1 MNLNFIRRKI
11 LQRTA
16 FAKQQWEPK
25 NKIYKSNKFSFLN
38 FTYRRFGTKNPDKY
52 FYIIKRSPG
61 AGFFS
66 NLNFVLHNLYICD
79 QLKMIPV
86 IDMENYQTFY
96 NCKIKI
102 KNTYNSWEYYFKKVS
117 KYNLDEVYKSKNVVF
132 CDKKTSIKGYNKKNY
147 ESDFRYF
154 NGFQHLG
161 VKHKKIFNKYIKIDK
176 NIENEAKKLYSQ
188 FRNKKVLGI
197 CFRGS
202 DSKKNAYQP
211 HTPTREQ
218 MIYAT
223 KKLLN
228 KYKFDKIYLC
238 TEDSDYLDFFKS
250 NFSNLLIYNKNSPR
264 TTDAIDLFNYPNKKH
279 RYLVGRGN
287 IVDVLTLS
295 KTNHILFS
303 PSNIPYTAL
312 FLSSQRK
319 IHSVIDNGMRGGVI
333 KSLFSTKVKEILP
346 SFLGGFKNH
355 LITKKRIIK
364 PKNSDFVVL

>member
-1 MNLNFIRRKI
+1 MNLDFIRKKI
-11 LQRTA
+11 HQRTA
-16 FAKQQWEPK
+16 FARQQWEPK
-25 NKIYKSNKFSFLN
+25 NNIYKSNKFNYLN
-38 FTYRRFGTKNPDKY
+38 FTYKRFGSKNPDK
-52 FYIIKRSPG
+52 FFFVIKRSPG

-66 NLNFVLHNLYICD
+66 NLNFVVHNLYICE

-117 KYNLDEVYKSKNVVF
+117 KYNLDEVYKSKNVIF
-132 CDKKTSIKGYNKKNY
+132 CDKKTFQGGYDKKNY
-147 ESDFRYF
+147 ESEFKYF
-154 NGFQHLG
+154 NGFQYLDN
-161 VKHKKIFNKYIKIDK
+161 KHKKIFKKYIKIDK
-176 NIENEAKKLYSQ
+176 KIKNDAKKIYSL
-188 FRNKKVLGI
+188 FKNKKVLGI

-211 HTPTREQ
+211 HTPTKEQ

-228 KYKFDKIYLC
+228 KHKFNKIYLC

-250 NFSNLLIYNKNSPR
+250 NFSDILIYNKNTPR
-264 TTDAIDLFNYPNKKH
+264 TTDAIDLFNYPNKNH
-279 RYLVGRGN
+279 RYLVGREN
-287 IVDVLTLS
+287 IVDVLALS

-303 PSNIPYTAL
+303 VSNIPYTAL
-312 FLSSQRK
+312 FLSSPNK
-319 IHSVIDNGMRGGVI
+319 IHSVIDNGIKGGLI
-333 KSLFSTKVKEILP
+333 KSLFSTKLKEILP

-355 LITKKRIIK
+355 LITKKKIIK